1 MEEKMYRFKKIRGAI
16 SLFAAVTILLLS
28 AVGVF
33 AADYPKQTNYVAD
46 EEGVLSESTIR
57 SIQTTNENLM
67 GDTKTTIGV
76 CTVKTT
82 GDMDIAE
89 YAKNVYTNWKM
100 GDGLLILIASED
112 NNYYFVPSTTLDKY
126 LTNDDL
132 TTLRNDYLE
141 EDFKSGNID
150 RGVLKTVTKAASM
163 ISAKVSAAAAE
174 SANSTADSPKQTGT
188 NPIVVFFKV
197 ILYIVL
203 IAVVLFIA
211 LFVAALFNDR
221 AADFMRTYIFRRPRG
236 PQRRV
241 PDYYD
246 DRMYRRERR
255 PQSPQNPAH
264 RPSPTQNRPQPQRG
278 YDRGYDRSYDYYAG
292 SGQSRRMPQAQ
303 HSPAKNDPYREDLRY
318 SEYNNTHQGNVYYNA
333 DGTVRHSHQNRNAHQ
348 PQGNDYD
355 STRAFTIPNKNDG
368 NGNYR

>member
-46 EEGVLSESTIR
+46 EAGVLSESTIR

-174 SANSTADSPKQTGT
+174 SANSAADSPKQTGT
-188 NPIVVFFKV
+188 NPIV
-197 ILYIVL
+197 
-203 IAVVLFIA
+203 
-211 LFVAALFNDR
+211 
-221 AADFMRTYIFRRPRG
+221 MRTYIFRRPRG

-264 RPSPTQNRPQPQRG
+264 RPSPTQHRPQPQRG

>member
-1 MEEKMYRFKKIRGAI
+1 MEKKMYRLKKIRGAI
-16 SLFAAVTILLLS
+16 SLFAAVTILFLS

-33 AADYPKQTNYVAD
+33 AVDYPKQTNYVAD
-46 EEGVLSESTIR
+46 EAGVLSESTIR

-112 NNYYFVPSTTLDKY
+112 KNYYFVPSTTLDKY

-150 RGVLKTVTKAASM
+150 RGILKTVTKAASM
-163 ISAKVSAAAAE
+163 ISASFSAAAAE
-174 SANSTADSPKQTGT
+174 SANSAADSPKQTGT

-221 AADFMRTYIFRRPRG
+221 AADFMRTYIFRRPRRT
-236 PQRRV
+236 QRRV

-246 DRMYRRERR
+246 DRMYPRERR

-264 RPSPTQNRPQPQRG
+264 RPSTTQNRPQSQRG

-292 SGQSRRMPQAQ
+292 SGQPRRTPQSQRSA
-303 HSPAKNDPYREDLRY
+303 AKDDPYREDLRY

-333 DGTVRHSHQNRNAHQ
+333 DGTVRRAPQNVHQ

-355 STRAFTIPNKNDG
+355 STRAFTLPNKNGG
-368 NGNYR
+368 NGSYR